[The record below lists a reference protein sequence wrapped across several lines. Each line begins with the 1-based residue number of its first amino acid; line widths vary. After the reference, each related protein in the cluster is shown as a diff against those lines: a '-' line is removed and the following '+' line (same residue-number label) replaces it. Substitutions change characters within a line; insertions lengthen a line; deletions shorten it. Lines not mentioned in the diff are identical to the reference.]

1 MFFSFFTREPSRK
14 QSVFHDL
21 DDAQVDSL
29 DFDQD
34 HLFVIGND
42 V

>member
-1 MFFSFFTREPSRK
+1 MRCDYGESLREH
-14 QSVFHDL
+14 SVFRDL
-21 DDAQVDSL
+21 DDAQENCL